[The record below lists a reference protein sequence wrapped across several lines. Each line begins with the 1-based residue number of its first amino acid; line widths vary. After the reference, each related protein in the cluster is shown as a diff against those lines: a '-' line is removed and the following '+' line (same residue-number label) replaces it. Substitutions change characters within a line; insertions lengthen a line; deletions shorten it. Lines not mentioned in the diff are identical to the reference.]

1 MKRIW
6 RNSLQELS
14 PILKIFELWIGDYM
28 LTFIEM
34 EFLKLKRSKIFL
46 LSLLMAALPS
56 VLMFIATFAFDET
69 QSFTMLFS
77 TVNMYMSALF
87 AILLFSIIIAYLFGR
102 EYNEH
107 TLKTMLTVPISRGK
121 FLASKYIMFL
131 IWILIL
137 TVVTSVTTLAFG
149 FIAGLTGFTVQLF
162 INSLAELLFSNI
174 LLFLTFSPF
183 VFLSLF
189 ITNMV
194 PAMVGGASLTLVNLL
209 VEGQTWAPYVPW
221 TCPYLISSGEIADY
235 SVGLMTPYIMIMA
248 TFLVGIVI
256 SYVYFTK
263 KDVPL

>member
-1 MKRIW
+1 
-6 RNSLQELS
+6 
-14 PILKIFELWIGDYM
+14 M

-46 LSLLMAALPS
+46 LSILMAALPS
-56 VLMFIATFAFDET
+56 ILMFIATFAFDET
-69 QSFTMLFS
+69 QSFDALFS

-87 AILLFSIIIAYLFGR
+87 AILLFSIIISYLFGR

-121 FLASKYIMFL
+121 FLVSKYLMFM

-137 TVVTSVTTLAFG
+137 SVVTSISTLAFG
-149 FIAGLTGFTVQLF
+149 FLAGLSGFTLGLF
-162 INSLAELLFSNI
+162 INSFIELLFANL

-183 VFLSLF
+183 VFISLF

-194 PAMVGGASLTLVNLL
+194 PAMVGGATLTLVNLL
-209 VEGQTWAPYVPW
+209 VHGQSWAPYVPW
-221 TCPYLISSGEIADY
+221 ACPYLISSGEIADY
-235 SVGLMTPYIMIMA
+235 GVSLMTPYAVILA
-248 TFLVGIVI
+248 TFIVGIAI
-256 SYVYFTK
+256 SYIYFTK

>member
-1 MKRIW
+1 
-6 RNSLQELS
+6 
-14 PILKIFELWIGDYM
+14 M
-28 LTFIEM
+28 LTFIKM

-46 LSLLMAALPS
+46 LSILMAALPS
-56 VLMFIATFAFDET
+56 ILMFIATFAFDET
-69 QSFTMLFS
+69 QSFEALFS

-87 AILLFSIIIAYLFGR
+87 AILLFSIIISYLFGR

-121 FLASKYIMFL
+121 FLISKYVTFL

-137 TVVTSVTTLAFG
+137 TVVTSLSTLAFG
-149 FIAGLTGFTVQLF
+149 FAAGLTGFTLQLF
-162 INSLAELLFSNI
+162 INSFAELLFANL

-183 VFLSLF
+183 VFISLF

-194 PAMVGGASLTLVNLL
+194 PAMVGGASLNLVSLLVN
-209 VEGQTWAPYVPW
+209 GQSWAPYVPW
-221 TCPYLISSGEIADY
+221 ACPYLISSGEIADY
-235 SVGLMTPYIMIMA
+235 GVSLMIPYGVILA
-248 TFLVGIVI
+248 TFIIGLVV

>member
-1 MKRIW
+1 
-6 RNSLQELS
+6 
-14 PILKIFELWIGDYM
+14 M
-28 LTFIEM
+28 LTFIKM

-46 LSLLMAALPS
+46 LSILMAALPS
-56 VLMFIATFAFDET
+56 ILMFIATFAFDET
-69 QSFTMLFS
+69 QSFDALFS

-87 AILLFSIIIAYLFGR
+87 AILLFSIIISYLFGR

-121 FLASKYIMFL
+121 FLISKYVMFL

-137 TVVTSVTTLAFG
+137 TVVTSLSTLAFG
-149 FIAGLTGFTVQLF
+149 FVAGLTGFTLNLF
-162 INSLAELLFSNI
+162 INSFAELLFANI

-183 VFLSLF
+183 VFISLF

-194 PAMVGGASLTLVNLL
+194 PAMVGGASLTLVSLL
-209 VEGQTWAPYVPW
+209 VNGQSWAPYVPW
-221 TCPYLISSGEIADY
+221 ACPYLISSGEIADY
-235 SVGLMTPYIMIMA
+235 GVSLMIPYGVILVTFIIGLA
-248 TFLVGIVI
+248 I